1 MAITKQVYDWQLWV
15 EWNDQQS
22 ITNPTDPFV
31 DDRLPNAGESFSIF
45 TGGYGNNVTES
56 NMVRDGSFVVIDRFG
71 STPGIMMD
79 GGNNVAYDVGGTGVL
94 GLIQWIPNGFVNI
107 WVDTTGYYQDPQNV
121 SALGISGNAA
131 PYPETEGIRPAHY
144 MLNPCVYIEPFTTW
158 DVRYTMMNDIK
169 NYMTNLGQFGGGPVT
184 VRIVEKDGITS
195 GGVPMKPL
203 NPLAQVFIQY
213 WLFNGSDALIAE
225 ELMKLGIAV
234 NVDNAEWFRRQ
245 LVKQE
250 GLETETWEK
259 YLNISKAYLDM
270 EKARQD
276 YVG

>member
-1 MAITKQVYDWQLWV
+1 MWLINWV
-15 EWNDQQS
+15 
-22 ITNPTDPFV
+22 
-31 DDRLPNAGESFSIF
+31 
-45 TGGYGNNVTES
+45 
-56 NMVRDGSFVVIDRFG
+56 
-71 STPGIMMD
+71 
-79 GGNNVAYDVGGTGVL
+79 
-94 GLIQWIPNGFVNI
+94 PNGFVNI

-144 MLNPCVYIEPFTTW
+144 MLNPPIYIEPFVTW
-158 DVRYTMMNDIK
+158 DVRYTMMNDLK
-169 NYMTNLGQFGGGPVT
+169 NWMTNLAEYNSGGPSRTVGICPRGGRFSAG
-184 VRIVEKDGITS
+184 VRIDMDK
-195 GGVPMKPL
+195 
-203 NPLAQVFIQY
+203 PLAQVFVQY
-213 WLFNGSDALIAE
+213 WLFSGSDALIAE

-250 GLETETWEK
+250 GLETETWNK

-270 EKARQD
+270 ERARQD

>member
-1 MAITKQVYDWQLWV
+1 
-15 EWNDQQS
+15 
-22 ITNPTDPFV
+22 
-31 DDRLPNAGESFSIF
+31 
-45 TGGYGNNVTES
+45 
-56 NMVRDGSFVVIDRFG
+56 
-71 STPGIMMD
+71 
-79 GGNNVAYDVGGTGVL
+79 
-94 GLIQWIPNGFVNI
+94 
-107 WVDTTGYYQDPQNV
+107 
-121 SALGISGNAA
+121 
-131 PYPETEGIRPAHY
+131 
-144 MLNPCVYIEPFTTW
+144 
-158 DVRYTMMNDIK
+158 MMNDIK